1 MQLKPGHQKFC
12 TITKK
17 GSIYTFHNFR
27 DFHRNT
33 NNEDIQKPHRTEEQ
47 VDLKK
52 ISWVYMYICPFAF
65 YDMVGH
71 TIMEFIFEDKKTVCL
86 TVEGEQYIGKDY
98 SFWTALYPGY
108 RLRYIRGS
116 LQDIIGLRKNIRKDT
131 LSKYPLHMDKQT
143 LQTLFEDLIQ
153 ATNYSKNHELPYGL
167 IANNCTSSIWNIA
180 RKSLPI
186 PKTHRS
192 LIFNKFLPAFL
203 HRLGIIK
210 LGEKEIIR
218 EKK

>member
-1 MQLKPGHQKFC
+1 MLKPWHQKFC

-17 GSIYTFHNFR
+17 GSIYSFHNFR

-52 ISWVYMYICPFAF
+52 ILWVYMYICPFAF

-71 TIMEFIFEDKKTVCL
+71 TIMEFVFEDKKSVCL
-86 TVEGEQYIGKDY
+86 TVEGEQYIGKEY

-108 RLRYIRGS
+108 RIRYIWWS
-116 LQDIIGLRKNIRKDT
+116 QKDVIGLRTQRRGDRLI
-131 LSKYPLHMDKQT
+131 KYPLHIEKKI
-143 LQTLFEDLIQ
+143 LQKLFSDLVEE
-153 ATNYSKNHELPYGL
+153 TNYSKNHNLPYGL

-210 LGEKEIIR
+210 LREKEIIR
-218 EKK
+218 RK